1 MARTRSP
8 SSQGDNAIEP
18 TALRLRPT
26 STESNVRREDPSRE
40 SAIRAEAD
48 VVAPGGRKGSL
59 PESASSG
66 QARDTTGVPDSVRD
80 RFLQIK
86 EKWYFENG
94 TLAFQDMGTKLS
106 TKSENQEVIRSF
118 VAIANT
124 RGWEDINIV
133 AGTKE
138 FRRSIWYEASLQG
151 IPVRGYS
158 PTALDEARL
167 VQTMARRRQAERE
180 AQSAPATGPEGA
192 ETRTARARDRD
203 RPRGRNL
210 GENQEAPASPQKP
223 KRVLYGTLVSHGAEN
238 FEFNP
243 QEDMSYYVKLR
254 TDRGKEIVLWGKDLE
269 RALRESKSQPKLG
282 DSVGVS
288 HAGREPVTVPK
299 KERNEKGQV
308 LREYEINTHRNEW
321 VIETR
326 AFFRER
332 EQLAEVVRDS
342 AVGAKRAV
350 DLNPALAGTYVAL
363 RGAELYAKKNFQDPH
378 EQQRFVEAIRR
389 SMARD
394 IKRGAPLYTPA
405 LRDRDMERS
414 TPHAPTVPE
423 ASPLR

>member
-8 SSQGDNAIEP
+8 SPQVDNAIEP
-18 TALRLRPT
+18 TALRPLPAPRA
-26 STESNVRREDPSRE
+26 REDIREDTARE
-40 SAIRAEAD
+40 SAIRAEGDFATTRT
-48 VVAPGGRKGSL
+48 RKGGPAAPAL
-59 PESASSG
+59 SSG
-66 QARDTTGVPDSVRD
+66 ARDTTSVPESVRD

-94 TLAFQDMGTKLS
+94 SLAFQDMGTKLS

-118 VAIANT
+118 VAIAAT

-133 AGTKE
+133 DGTKE
-138 FRRSIWYEASLQG
+138 FRRAIWYEASLQG
-151 IPVRGYS
+151 IQVRGYT

-180 AQSAPATGPEGA
+180 SQSQSSPDPEATEPRA
-192 ETRTARARDRD
+192 TRAGNRDRTRD
-203 RPRGRNL
+203 RNPI
-210 GENQEAPASPQKP
+210 ESPESSQKP
-223 KRVLYGTLVSHGAEN
+223 KRVLYGTLVSHGPEN

-243 QEDMSYYVKLR
+243 QEDMSYYVKLK

-269 RALRESKSQPKLG
+269 RALRDSKSQPKLG

-299 KERNEKGQV
+299 KERDDKGRV

-321 VIETR
+321 VIETQ

-332 EQLAEVVRDS
+332 EQLAEVVRDR
-342 AVGAKRAV
+342 AVDAKRAV

-363 RGAELYAKKNFQDPH
+363 RGAELYARKNFQDPH

-394 IKRGAPLYTPA
+394 IKRGAPLYTLA
-405 LRDRDMERS
+405 LRDRDMERGNQRAHS
-414 TPHAPTVPE
+414 GPE